1 MAGACILHRHSI
13 QPPAWFSVLVRVSV
27 EAPNSITRS
36 SNGSLLSL
44 DGPAIYFQ
52 VLTNEWWDDFTG
64 LTDQPAFADAS
75 AYLNAFLVDRRKPT
89 KTLWDRVCKICRQ
102 LKPSQSLGYSAPFVG
117 DELCQAWFHLS
128 SRFSKDLGH
137 AGYLL

>member
-1 MAGACILHRHSI
+1 MAGACILHRHLI

-44 DGPAIYFQ
+44 DDPEIYFQ
-52 VLTNEWWDDFTG
+52 ILTNKWWDDFTA
-64 LTDQPAFADAS
+64 LTDQPAYADAS
-75 AYLNAFLVDRRKPT
+75 AYLNAFWVDRRKPT
-89 KTLWDRVCKICRQ
+89 LTVWVRVRKIFRQ
-102 LKPSQSLGYSAPFVG
+102 LKRSGSQRHSAPFIG
-117 DELCQAWFHLS
+117 DELCQAWVHLS
-128 SRFSKDLGH
+128 GTFSKDLRQ